1 MGKENQDV
9 IELLKIDRY
18 AGSSSTIA
26 MALSK
31 MLYIFF
37 PYEALLVE
45 PLRGSVSLLVFFPM
59 DFIHS
64 Y

>member
-1 MGKENQDV
+1 MKCMDIENQDV
-9 IELLKIDRY
+9 IELR
-18 AGSSSTIA
+18 SSSTIVV
-26 MALSK
+26 ALSK

-37 PYEALLVE
+37 PNEALLVE